1 MNDADYIILAV
12 LGLSVLF
19 GLMRGFVAE
28 VISLACWVAAF
39 WVTWLFGQQAS
50 EWYGQWLHDPVVRIV
65 AGYMTC
71 FLAVLAVGSLIGWG
85 LRKLVRSGGLSG
97 GDRFLGMLFGFAR
110 GLLLVVVVVW
120 MLAFTPASAESWWRQ
135 SSLLP
140 QFAHGAGWLS
150 DHLPPDV
157 AQYMRNSQQVLHE
170 GAAALPKLSGN
181 PISFPDVRLPNIPG
195 AGSSAAKAS
204 SAATSPDANARHG
217 HASGGVGQ

>member
-19 GLMRGFVAE
+19 GLLRGFVAE
-28 VISLACWVAAF
+28 VISLVCWVAAF
-39 WVTWLFGQQAS
+39 WVAWLFGQQVAD
-50 EWYGQWLHDPVVRIV
+50 WYGQWLHDPVARIV

-71 FLAVLAVGSLIGWG
+71 FLAVLAAGSLIGWG
-85 LRKLVRSGGLSG
+85 LRKLIRSGGLSG

-110 GLLLVVVVVW
+110 GLLLVIVVVW
-120 MLAFTPASAESWWRQ
+120 MLAFTPASAEPWWRQ

-157 AQYMRNSQQVLHE
+157 AQYMRNGQQVLHE
-170 GAAALPKLSGN
+170 GAAALPKVQGA
-181 PISFPDVRLPNIPG
+181 PISFPDVRLPAVPG
-195 AGSSAAKAS
+195 AGSAAARDS
-204 SAATSPDANARHG
+204 SAATPPDANARHG
-217 HASGGVGQ
+217 HAGDGVGQ